1 MNIDELKLRAASG
14 DAEAQFELGKA
25 YECGRDV
32 VVNLWEAVKWWRLAA
47 EHGVDDAQFNLV
59 VCYYEGTGVEED
71 LEEAVKWW
79 QLAAEQGHKYAK
91 KKVLEVERRI
101 EKEKK
106 ENAKYSKQ
114 YLDSCIKSY
123 NAGDKEM

>member
-32 VVNLWEAVKWWRLAA
+32 VVNLWESVKWYRLAA
-47 EHGVDDAQFNLV
+47 EHGVDDAQYKLG
-59 VCYYEGTGVEED
+59 VCYYNGICVEED
-71 LEEAVKWW
+71 MEEAVKWW
-79 QLAAEQGHKYAK
+79 RLAAEQGHKYAK

-106 ENAKYSKQ
+106 R
-114 YLDSCIKSY
+114 KSY
-123 NAGDKEM
+123 ST

>member
-1 MNIDELKLRAASG
+1 MTIEELKQRAAAG
-14 DAEAQFELGKA
+14 DAEAMCELGKA

-32 VVNLWEAVKWWRLAA
+32 VVNLWESVKWYRLAA
-47 EHGVDDAQFNLV
+47 EHGVVDAQYKLG
-59 VCYYEGTGVEED
+59 VCYYGGIVVEED

-106 ENAKYSKQ
+106 ENAR
-114 YLDSCIKSY
+114 
-123 NAGDKEM
+123 